1 MYNPL
6 LMSGFLIL
14 MLAQISLHHVPLC
27 IIDMKERNEGTTKR
41 ESETS
46 GACHFCSGCDVC
58 EWRHGQ
64 GSNGPL
70 QTSGLSVG
78 GEKRGAVHVLSCDGF
93 HQVQDRFFPLA
104 VLHHVPPRVQK
115 AL

>member
-1 MYNPL
+1 MRKKKAL
-6 LMSGFLIL
+6 
-14 MLAQISLHHVPLC
+14 
-27 IIDMKERNEGTTKR
+27 RR

-46 GACHFCSGCDVC
+46 AACHFCPGCDVC
-58 EWRHGQ
+58 ERRHGQ
-64 GSNGPL
+64 GNNGPL

-78 GEKRGAVHVLSCDGF
+78 GEKRGAVVSCDGF

-104 VLHHVPPRVQK
+104 VRHHVPPRMQK